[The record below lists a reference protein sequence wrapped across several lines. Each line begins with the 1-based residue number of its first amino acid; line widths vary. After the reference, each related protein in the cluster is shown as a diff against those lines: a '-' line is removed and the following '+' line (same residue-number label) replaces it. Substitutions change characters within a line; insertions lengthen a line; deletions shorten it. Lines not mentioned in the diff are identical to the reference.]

1 MLDSQTPNHTRHFE
15 YSFLVEVALSTNH
28 AHPRIMIDSNYLL
41 SIVATRIALHLT
53 FHFDCL

>member
-1 MLDSQTPNHTRHFE
+1 MIDSQTPNRTGHFE
-15 YSFLVEVALSTNH
+15 YSFLVEVVLSTNH
-28 AHPRIMIDSNYLL
+28 AHPRIMNDSNHLL